1 MICIAR
7 LWTIGTVTCLTA
19 VLLTSSVLSSSSV
32 ASQSDNPPRLIGHSG
47 QYTLLTPVRT
57 ARLTPF
63 STANGDT
70 IDLRRFRGKVILLN
84 FWATW
89 CAPCGYEMPS
99 LDRLAAQMSGEDFVV
114 LPIALDTATTPIAS
128 FYRDLG
134 LDHLGIYFDPKRR
147 TAYIDADN
155 PDHAEFA
162 LYGLPISYI
171 IDREGRARGYI
182 VGAVDW
188 QSGAAKSLVRYYITA
203 N

>member
-1 MICIAR
+1 M
-7 LWTIGTVTCLTA
+7 LHFTL
-19 VLLTSSVLSSSSV
+19 SVLS
-32 ASQSDNPPRLIGHSG
+32 ASPAAAQSDDPPRLIGHSG

-70 IDLRRFRGKVILLN
+70 IDLGYFRGKVILLN

-89 CAPCGYEMPS
+89 CAPCAYEMPS
-99 LDRLAAQMSGEDFVV
+99 LDRLAAQLSGEDFIV
-114 LPIALDTATTPIAS
+114 LPIALDTVMTPIAS

-134 LDHLGIYFDPKRR
+134 LDHLGIYLDPKRR
-147 TAYIDADN
+147 TAYVDADN
-155 PDHAEFA
+155 PDKAEFA
-162 LYGLPISYI
+162 VWGLPISYI

-188 QSGAAKSLVRYYITA
+188 QSEAAKSLVRYYIRG

>member
-7 LWTIGTVTCLTA
+7 FWTRGMVTRLTTI
-19 VLLTSSVLSSSSV
+19 LLTMSVLSSSL
-32 ASQSDNPPRLIGHSG
+32 ATAESDNPPRLTGQSG
-47 QYTLLTPVRT
+47 QYTVLTPVRA

-63 STANGDT
+63 STADGDM
-70 IDLRRFRGKVILLN
+70 IDLGRFRGKVILLN

-89 CAPCGYEMPS
+89 CAPCAYEMPS
-99 LDRLAAQMSGEDFVV
+99 LDRLAAQMGGEDFVV
-114 LPIALDTATTPIAS
+114 LPIALDPVMTTIAS

-134 LDHLGIYFDPKRR
+134 LDHLGIYLDPKRR
-147 TAYIDADN
+147 TAYVDADN
-155 PDHAEFA
+155 PDKAEFA
-162 LYGLPISYI
+162 LWGLPITYI

-188 QSGAAKSLVRYYITA
+188 QSEAAKSLVRYYIRG